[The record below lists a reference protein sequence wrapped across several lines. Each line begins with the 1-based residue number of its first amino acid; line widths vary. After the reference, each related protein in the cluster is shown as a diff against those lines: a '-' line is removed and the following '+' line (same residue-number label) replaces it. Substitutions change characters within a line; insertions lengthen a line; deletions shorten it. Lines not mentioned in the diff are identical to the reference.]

1 MTLMAAQDI
10 QQFQGL
16 FSHMTEEE
24 RQMAIFKSRRDTVNK
39 VADYIEQVDLNGD
52 GQISFE
58 ELNKYYL

>member
-1 MTLMAAQDI
+1 
-10 QQFQGL
+10 
-16 FSHMTEEE
+16 MTEEE
-24 RQMAIFKSRRDTVNK
+24 RQTAIFKSRRDTVNK

>member
-1 MTLMAAQDI
+1 
-10 QQFQGL
+10 
-16 FSHMTEEE
+16 MTEEE